1 MVRLTIAMQVGA
13 ITVKMTKQGIK
24 NGFLHGWAVG
34 IGGMT
39 VDYILIFALYFGLA
53 KVLVIPFIQMP
64 LWVIRAFFLFFLIYD
79 SIKNLIKILL
89 WKARKLINHSLKH
102 SEKLFLQGI

>member
-1 MVRLTIAMQVGA
+1 MVRLTIAMPVGA

-24 NGFLHGWAVG
+24 NGFLHGWTVG

-39 VDYILIFALYFGLA
+39 VEFILIFALYFGLA

-64 LWVIRAFFLFFLIYD
+64 LWIIRAFFLFFLFYD

-89 WKARKLINHSLKH
+89 WQVRKLINRSLKPI
-102 SEKLFLQGI
+102 EMVCL

>member
-1 MVRLTIAMQVGA
+1 MVRLTIAMPFGA

-39 VDYILIFALYFGLA
+39 VDYILIFALYFGIA

-64 LWVIRAFFLFFLIYD
+64 LWIIRAFFLFFYYD
-79 SIKNLIKILL
+79 SIKNLIKILIWL
-89 WKARKLINHSLKH
+89 VRKLINHSLKYT
-102 SEKLFLQGI
+102 EKLFLQGI